1 MYVLALSDY
10 KQPAAAAGYKPAPQ
24 LGSSPTR
31 IVTEPFMYSQVRTH
45 RSQRLLMREEVP
57 SLAYPEDE
65 RRTDD
70 DDDPIDEA

>member
-31 IVTEPFMYSQVRTH
+31 IVTEPFMYSQVRT
-45 RSQRLLMREEVP
+45 RCP
-57 SLAYPEDE
+57 NDY
-65 RRTDD
+65 
-70 DDDPIDEA
+70 